1 MALSREQIEYNRQ
14 QQELLNK
21 RQEAEAKASSTE
33 EAPAVSTPTTPEPV
47 AAAQAPSTPT
57 PQPTPSGGP
66 SPEEVALG
74 QRNAQG
80 SYEATAN
87 TAQKQQRE
95 EGLITQ
101 AANGIGYL
109 LNDATGD
116 VLDGALGLLADNLPE
131 GEFPAIEG
139 LSQFVKSSGEIDQF
153 QEDKAKQ
160 DAERRAAGEMNPV
173 EEVLDTTLNSV
184 TGVSY
189 GMAGGLSLPA
199 TLAGRIANQKTPWAD
214 PPEVL
219 KASPV
224 GETIFE
230 IAQIATPSLLIPGSG
245 LGVAA
250 FEGAIETT
258 TQDSFD
264 DLIAGRSM
272 AGKFGEIANHM
283 GLDGAQ
289 LTQDLIEGKTWEAQ
303 GMTTVVGFI
312 QNTGINIAAEKVF
325 GVIGKAFGRVVKPS
339 QLDEKVAKLLK
350 KTPEDVQA
358 ESAVKNEPRY
368 TKDAEPAD
376 VESIDSAQRTA
387 TPPDG
392 EWVNEPALIKEI
404 LRKNAIADDGLTAA
418 NREYLTNWDTITVKK
433 GLQAHLQA
441 ATNSINKIQN
451 YPKDLRLMAVRALS
465 VWEDL
470 KSSLEVGDLDGAA
483 EKFRGYTVPFKE
495 TPDNLKP
502 KVPEPDIDTRGQGE
516 FYHGTANKIDQLGEE
531 YYSNQNVYGNGL
543 YTTDDV
549 TTARAYTKKN
559 KKSVAKDG
567 GEVNQTVY
575 KIKDREGKTNFYDLD
590 APVSP
595 SVLKQ
600 LEAAADYVPALD
612 EAMASL
618 DYDTL
623 GSRSLAE
630 ILDETRAYSQ
640 SSGTSR
646 DTITEMMEN
655 LKDVLREEGFNGFT
669 HAGGKLTK
677 SGREHTV
684 KIYWDAA
691 NEQLEEL
698 PPRGMTK
705 SNNIKDIPT
714 SAYLSELAAVSNDD
728 PGMMT
733 AVALVAE
740 ELGARMKLAAL
751 KADNLENIGVD
762 FSKAVENL
770 LDLQD
775 KAALFL
781 TPLRRGMRKFALSGM
796 SLQRRFFRQMGDAD
810 ISKIFPDDSMPFD
823 ASGRDLQL
831 IKGVDGSNKN
841 TIRELWDMY
850 KEGDALAGQTLK
862 EYVNHIAY
870 GDPRT
875 ILTNVVDL
883 TKTLTDQLKKGNR
896 DARTALSYMS
906 KLSRLKTQ
914 IKASLN
920 STFLVALDPMGNAA
934 AGAPE
939 ILLKGDWG
947 QSAYGLGTFIGGLTG
962 MRASFRAYRKS
973 LRYNDTF
980 VKTGGVRFEADVRDL
995 AQKQKVLEG
1004 NYANVKRKLNADPKA
1019 TNMDKLT
1026 VWMAYTQQ
1034 SLANNPLL
1042 GLGPRNL
1049 MAADESLALTRAHQV
1064 ALGRALKEATDT
1076 SNFKDVGRLWDAHMK
1091 RIVNEN
1097 GKIIDGEVLQSVRYL
1112 TFTENIGAM
1121 SEGLDA
1127 DKGIYAFGNAIDN
1140 GFKYL
1145 DEGSKN
1151 NIFWN
1156 IASPFTR
1163 MSYGS
1168 LEAWARYE
1176 PLPILKQLH
1185 PRYKAIM
1192 DGKFGETAQLQ
1203 LKSSIAIGQMF
1214 TFGTIG
1220 PALMNGTTGENP
1232 PNGLPKH
1239 SIILPNPSAKNG
1251 YTAISHEHMVPFSVI
1266 ISTISDTVQGVRD
1279 KVIDQGTYEKF
1290 MSNMVL
1296 SIAMSGLDKTWQD
1309 GLQRF
1314 ADIFDAESLKQGEIG
1329 TTVASIAGGFSP
1341 RFIDMVGDWVQP
1353 YKTLAKENDD
1363 DLFNGFRG
1371 FVKQSLGGIGLVPDY
1386 NVFTGKKIGK
1396 SATVGKDASYI
1407 EQAAGTIFEEIGW
1420 GGKSSS
1426 GTTDIVQENLYKSG
1440 YVAHLKPNYYRQ
1452 YEGVNLSTA
1461 EQSQFK
1467 RGMHEYGELNARLKE
1482 YFSGKVGN
1490 YKTYLRD
1497 IEKERSKNPI
1507 AYGGVGTRSQ
1517 GIRLKRIH
1525 TDISAI
1531 FNIAKKKSIKSG
1543 LLGNPAFPEL
1553 EIKLR
1558 NKAIADLQQF

>member
-1 MALSREQIEYNRQ
+1 MALTREQIEYNRQ
-14 QQELLNK
+14 QQELLNQ
-21 RQEAEAKASSTE
+21 RREAEAQASSTE
-33 EAPAVSTPTTPEPV
+33 KAPAVTSPTTPEPA

-57 PQPTPSGGP
+57 PEPPPTTGGP

-80 SYEATAN
+80 NYEATAN

-153 QEDKAKQ
+153 QEDKAEQ
-160 DAERRAAGEMNPV
+160 DAERRAAGGMNPV

-189 GMAGGLSLPA
+189 GMAGGLALPA

-264 DLIAGRSM
+264 DLILGRSM
-272 AGKFGEIANHM
+272 AGKFGEIADHM

-303 GMTTVVGFI
+303 SMTAVIGFI

-325 GVIGKAFGRVVKPS
+325 GVIAKGFGRVVKPS
-339 QLDEKVAKLLK
+339 QLDEKVAKILK
-350 KTPEDVQA
+350 KSPEDVQA

-418 NREYLTNWDTITVKK
+418 NREYLTNWEVITTKK
-433 GLQAHLQA
+433 GLQAQLQA
-441 ATNSINKIQN
+441 ATNTLNKLQD
-451 YPKDLRLMAVRALS
+451 YPKDMRLMALRALG

-470 KSSLEVGDLDGAA
+470 KSSLAVGDLDGAA
-483 EKFRGYTVPFKE
+483 EKFRDYTVPFKE
-495 TPDNLKP
+495 TPDNLKGQ
-502 KVPEPDIDTRGQGE
+502 VIDVDIDTRGQGE
-516 FYHGTANKIDQLGEE
+516 FYHGTANKIDQIGDD
-531 YYSNQNVYGNGL
+531 YYSNQNIYGNGL

-549 TTARAYTKKN
+549 TTARSYTKKN
-559 KKSVAKDG
+559 KKSVSKAG

-575 KIKDREGKTNFYDLD
+575 KIKDREGATNFYDLD

-595 SVLKQ
+595 SVLKE
-600 LEAAADYVPALD
+600 LEYHAEHVPALD
-612 EAMASL
+612 EAMAQL
-618 DYDTL
+618 GYDTIS
-623 GSRSLAE
+623 SRSLAE
-630 ILDETRAYSQ
+630 ILDETRAFSEPT
-640 SSGTSR
+640 GTSR
-646 DTITEMMEN
+646 DTITEMMDEI
-655 LKDVLREEGFNGFT
+655 KDGLSREGFNGFT
-669 HAGGKLTK
+669 HVGGKLTK

-691 NEQLEEL
+691 TEQLEEL
-698 PPRGMTK
+698 PPRGMTT
-705 SNNIKDIPT
+705 SNNIKDVPT

-728 PGMMT
+728 VGVMT

-740 ELGARMKLAAL
+740 ELGAKMKLAAL

-781 TPLRRGMRKFALSGM
+781 TPLRRGKRKFALSGM
-796 SLQRRFFRQMGDAD
+796 SQQQRTLRQMGDAD

-823 ASGRDLQL
+823 AAGRDLQI

-862 EYVNHIAY
+862 AYVNHIAY

-906 KLSRLKTQ
+906 KLSRLATQ
-914 IKASLN
+914 MKASLN
-920 STFLVALDPMGNAA
+920 TTFLTVLDSMGNVA

-939 ILLKGDWG
+939 GLLKGEWG

-973 LRYNDTF
+973 LKYNDTF
-980 VKTGGVRFEADVRDL
+980 VKTGGVRFEADIRDL
-995 AQKQKVLEG
+995 AEKQKVLEG
-1004 NYANVKRKLNADPKA
+1004 NYANVQRKLNADPKA

-1026 VWMAYTQQ
+1026 AWMAYTQQ
-1034 SLANNPLL
+1034 TLANDPLL

-1091 RIVNEN
+1091 RIVNED

-1121 SEGLDA
+1121 SDGLDA
-1127 DKGIYAFGNAIDN
+1127 DKGIYAIGNAIDN

-1151 NIFWN
+1151 NVFFN
-1156 IASPFTR
+1156 LVSPFTR
-1163 MSYGS
+1163 MSYGG
-1168 LEAWARYE
+1168 LEAWARYV
-1176 PLPILKQLH
+1176 PLPGIQKLH

-1203 LKSSIAIGQMF
+1203 LKSSMAVGQMF
-1214 TFGTIG
+1214 LYGTLG
-1220 PALMNGTTGENP
+1220 PAIMNGTTGENP

-1239 SIILPNPSAKNG
+1239 SIIIPNPMVDKG

-1266 ISTISDTVQGVRD
+1266 ISTVSDTVQGVRD

-1314 ADIFDAESLKQGEIG
+1314 ADIFDAESLKQGELG
-1329 TTVASIAGGFSP
+1329 TTVAGTAGGFSP

-1371 FVKQSLGGIGLVPDY
+1371 FVKQSLGGIGLTPDY

-1407 EQAAGTIFEEIGW
+1407 EQVGGTIFQEIGW

-1426 GTTDIVQENLYKSG
+1426 GKTDIVQENLYKSG
-1440 YVAHLKPNYYRQ
+1440 YVAHLKPNYYLK
-1452 YEGVNLSTA
+1452 YDGVDLSTA
-1461 EQSQFK
+1461 EQSQMK
-1467 RGMHEYGELNARLKE
+1467 RGMHEYGELNERLKQ
-1482 YFSGKVGN
+1482 YFSGKVGS
-1490 YKTYLRD
+1490 YKTHLKD

-1517 GIRLKRIH
+1517 GIRKRIH
-1525 TDISAI
+1525 SDISAI
-1531 FNIAKKKSIKSG
+1531 FNIAKQRSIKGG
-1543 LLGNPAFPEL
+1543 LLGNPAFPEF
-1553 EIKLR
+1553 EEKLR
-1558 NKAIADLQQF
+1558 QKAIADLQQF